1 MDEVEERPA
10 QDPPVEAHEEP
21 PAKPSAEPAKRGRG
35 RPPGA
40 KSKVK
45 IKVEPPEPPAPPPP
59 PEPPAP
65 VEAPEAEVKPKR
77 ARKAPVPAETVVA
90 HTAPVTPHQT
100 FLTAMQAW
108 QQLAAQDRASRS
120 AHYHNLVDSMFR

>member
-1 MDEVEERPA
+1 MDKVEEAPA
-10 QDPPVEAHEEP
+10 QDPPVEAHEEA
-21 PAKPSAEPAKRGRG
+21 PAQPSAEPARRGRG

-40 KSKVK
+40 KHKVK
-45 IKVEPPEPPAPPPP
+45 IKVEPPEPPPPPPP
-59 PEPPAP
+59 PE
-65 VEAPEAEVKPKR
+65 AEPKPKR
-77 ARKAPVPAETVVA
+77 ARKAPAAPVPAETVVA

-120 AHYHNLVDSMFR
+120 AHYHNLVDSTFR